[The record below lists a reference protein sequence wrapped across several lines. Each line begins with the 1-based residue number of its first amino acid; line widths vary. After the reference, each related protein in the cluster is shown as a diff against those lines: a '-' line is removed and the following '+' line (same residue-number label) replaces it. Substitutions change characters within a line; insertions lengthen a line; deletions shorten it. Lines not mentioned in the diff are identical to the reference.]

1 MAALR
6 ISSLKLGPCGART
19 GWPTCPKT
27 PDFRR
32 DWIGRDGDVHLFHF
46 VKIQFYNSSN
56 YCFPRRKRDLLDS
69 APVRITMSSATKRKY
84 VFQELDD
91 MTLPTDS
98 QSIVRIV
105 QARGHNLHEVV
116 TPTGEQFIVSMPT
129 KFRQNIWVKRGD
141 YIVIEPI
148 MEGKKV
154 KGEIVKILTKDHIKW
169 YRAQNCWPPEFDED
183 PKRNGHSIPT
193 NYTKCDDEELFV
205 NTNRCPTN
213 QKISDNESD
222 SDSSESDSH

>member
-1 MAALR
+1 
-6 ISSLKLGPCGART
+6 
-19 GWPTCPKT
+19 
-27 PDFRR
+27 
-32 DWIGRDGDVHLFHF
+32 
-46 VKIQFYNSSN
+46 
-56 YCFPRRKRDLLDS
+56 
-69 APVRITMSSATKRKY
+69 MSSVTTKRKY

-91 MTLPTDS
+91 MSVPTDS

-116 TPTGEQFIVSMPT
+116 TPAGEQYIVSMPT

-169 YRAQNCWPPEFDED
+169 YREQNCWPPEFDED
-183 PKRNGHSIPT
+183 PKRNGCLIAT
-193 NYTKCDDEELFV
+193 NYTTCDDEELFV
-205 NTNRCPTN
+205 NTNRCAPN
-213 QKISDNESD
+213 QTIDDSESD
-222 SDSSESDSH
+222 TDSSESDSR